1 MMTVT
6 LLTENYSRSI
16 VQQAHTVGIVAI
28 CLVVVVLIFFAAEP
42 INRAIGRGGLG
53 TMSRVMGLILS
64 SIAVTNGVTAIKVI
78 FGLA

>member
-1 MMTVT
+1 MGEGREVATIAV
-6 LLTENYSRSI
+6 RSCSKR
-16 VQQAHTVGIVAI
+16 TVGIVAI